1 MIAGGL
7 DRDRVAVLL
16 GGIRAWH
23 EAGYGLEKWND
34 PS

>member
-1 MIAGGL
+1 
-7 DRDRVAVLL
+7 VAVLV

-23 EAGYGLEKWND
+23 EAGYGLERWND